1 MVTRRLK
8 KIFKE
13 DGNSFVV
20 ACDHGLINGPMKGIS
35 NVEDTL
41 KEVVS
46 ANIDGVMA
54 TYGTVRRFPEL
65 FSKTNLVLRLDG
77 TASFL
82 APSPGIG
89 ERFFSIE
96 QALVVG
102 AEAICVTAFPGTKD
116 EEHGWDLLA
125 KTIWEGHKYGIPMMA
140 EIMPGGF
147 SAGSEFRNAG
157 VTKTAARIAAELGA
171 DWVKIPFVEGY
182 EEVISTCPVPVVV
195 LGGAGTT
202 PSTTLEMVDKGLK
215 AGCKGATIGRNI
227 WQSTNITLMA
237 NVVND
242 LIHGKI
248 TLEIAKEKMNLY
260 ERGV

>member
-13 DGNSFVV
+13 DGKSFVV

-35 NVEDTL
+35 NVETTL
-41 KEVVS
+41 KEVI
-46 ANIDGVMA
+46 AGNIDGVMA
-54 TYGTVRRFPEL
+54 TYGTVRQFPEL
-65 FSKTNLVLRLDG
+65 FAKTNLVLRLDG
-77 TASFL
+77 TSSFL
-82 APSPGIG
+82 APQPGIG

-116 EEHGWDLLA
+116 EEHGWDILA
-125 KTIWEGHKYGIPMMA
+125 KSIWEGHKYGIPMMA

-147 SAGSEFRNAG
+147 SAGSEFRNVG

-182 EEVISTCPVPVVV
+182 EEVIATCPVPVVV
-195 LGGAGTT
+195 LGGSGN
-202 PSTTLEMVDKGLK
+202 PDPNVTLEMVDKGLK

-227 WQSTNITLMA
+227 WQGNNTTLMA

-248 TLEIAKEKMNLY
+248 NLEEAKNLMSK
-260 ERGV
+260 